1 MPIPPAPL
9 WIKRTNSIA
18 NGSQSRLSTVRG
30 NSTTPQNISQKGI
43 NPNTAPPHVL
53 GLLFSDDGA
62 DLRFADEEQV
72 RQILEIRQEGGFV
85 CGDDQSGEG
94 CTPMREIVT
103 NAIYP
108 PPSYRSAI
116 FTITAEAR
124 VGDVRRSIEAILD
137 RESGA
142 EPLLLS
148 WRVL

>member
-1 MPIPPAPL
+1 
-9 WIKRTNSIA
+9 
-18 NGSQSRLSTVRG
+18 
-30 NSTTPQNISQKGI
+30 
-43 NPNTAPPHVL
+43 VL
-53 GLLFSDDGA
+53 GLLFSDDGVA
-62 DLRFADEEQV
+62 QRLADEEVV
-72 RQILEIRQEGGFV
+72 RQILEVRQDDGFV
-85 CGDDQSGEG
+85 CGDDQSAEG

-108 PPSYRSAI
+108 TPAYRSAI

-124 VGDVRRSIEAILD
+124 VGDVRRRIEAVLD